1 MNILDFDHTEH
12 EQTLDML
19 DPDALAELKKH
30 IESSFQSLLFLG
42 KNIHNSKD
50 ERLLGAAIY
59 NIQLLFVYYKRTENY
74 ERLAQ
79 LKKLADDLS
88 SESSTIVDIK
98 VVEQIRVNLN

>member
-19 DPDALAELKKH
+19 NPEMMQDFKTH
-30 IESSFQSLLFLG
+30 MESSFESLLFLG
-42 KNIHNSKD
+42 KNILNKKYEGLLNS
-50 ERLLGAAIY
+50 AIF

-79 LKKLADDLS
+79 LKRLADDIS
-88 SESSTIVDIK
+88 SESRIVVDREIID
-98 VVEQIRVNLN
+98 QIHVNLN

>member
-19 DPDALAELKKH
+19 DSETMQDFQTH
-30 IESSFQSLLFLG
+30 MESSFHSLLFLG
-42 KNIHNSKD
+42 KNIHSTKD
-50 ERLLGAAIY
+50 EGLLQAAIF

-88 SESSTIVDIK
+88 SDSK
-98 VVEQIRVNLN
+98 VVVDKEVIDQIHVNLN

>member
-19 DPDALAELKKH
+19 DSETMQNFQTH
-30 IESSFQSLLFLG
+30 MESSFQSLLFLG
-42 KNIHNSKD
+42 KNLLNKKD
-50 ERLLGAAIY
+50 DGLLDAAIF

-88 SESSTIVDIK
+88 SESSIVVDKEVID
-98 VVEQIRVNLN
+98 QIHVNLN

>member
-19 DPDALAELKKH
+19 DPEMMQDFKAHMET
-30 IESSFQSLLFLG
+30 SFESLLFLG
-42 KNIHNSKD
+42 KNILNKK
-50 ERLLGAAIY
+50 EEGLLQAAIF

-79 LKKLADDLS
+79 LKRLADDIS
-88 SESSTIVDIK
+88 SESRIVVDKEVID
-98 VVEQIRVNLN
+98 QIHVNLN